1 MILAIRIAGTVE
13 IEDKIEMTLSR
24 LRMRKK
30 YSAVLLK
37 NNPESLELLRKVRD
51 FVAFGIVTDADIE
64 ELISK
69 RGKAIGNK
77 KIDAKKVTAEL
88 KTKSLEELGVKP
100 FFRLHPPRGGI
111 DSKVHFPI
119 RKGVLGFHNTKINE
133 LMRRML

>member
-1 MILAIRIAGTVE
+1 MIIAIRIAGTVE
-13 IEDKIEMTLSR
+13 IESKVEMTLSR

-51 FVAFGIVTDADIE
+51 FVAFGVLSEADIE
-64 ELISK
+64 DLISK
-69 RGKAIGNK
+69 RGKGIGGK
-77 KIDAKKVTAEL
+77 KLDAKKIASEISKKSAED
-88 KTKSLEELGVKP
+88 LGMKP

-119 RKGVLGFHNTKINE
+119 RHGVLGNHGDKINL